1 MKRET
6 KSILDYLKAIAW
18 VVVPFCLLGSL
29 HYLFVFF
36 PRTVCE
42 EDNHILFNHLGFDYF
57 GVVVGFF
64 TLLVTLLVG
73 WQIFSNIKE
82 RERFDKI
89 AKENHKFQKGMIRF
103 RNGLGGRID
112 NLDKCCKDGRTE
124 LTRLDEKIDVVN
136 NASLLFVSAQG
147 LIKASKFE
155 NKDAKTD
162 SFMLSMAY
170 STLWQAVYQFMASRT
185 DKRNVLGC
193 ISQMKSCLMMI
204 SIDNLRLIKEQFD
217 MADKLY
223 EDIKLLDKGT
233 QNPELMD
240 ALQEVIS
247 IQKQIGY
254 DEEWEER
261 RAAFARFKE
270 QRDKVEAE
278 DATRQASNSTH

>member
-1 MKRET
+1 
-6 KSILDYLKAIAW
+6 
-18 VVVPFCLLGSL
+18 
-29 HYLFVFF
+29 
-36 PRTVCE
+36 
-42 EDNHILFNHLGFDYF
+42 
-57 GVVVGFF
+57 
-64 TLLVTLLVG
+64 
-73 WQIFSNIKE
+73 
-82 RERFDKI
+82 
-89 AKENHKFQKGMIRF
+89 
-103 RNGLGGRID
+103 
-112 NLDKCCKDGRTE
+112 
-124 LTRLDEKIDVVN
+124 
-136 NASLLFVSAQG
+136 
-147 LIKASKFE
+147 
-155 NKDAKTD
+155 
-162 SFMLSMAY
+162 
-170 STLWQAVYQFMASRT
+170 
-185 DKRNVLGC
+185 
-193 ISQMKSCLMMI
+193 MMI